1 MTQQINLYQPQFRR
15 QEQKFSARAMLQA
28 AAVVIAGIAVF
39 YGLLLWQGESLRRES
54 AQLDRQHAVLT
65 KQLEEVGRKLKPREK
80 SQMLQQ
86 EVARLERELAA
97 LSGIEGV
104 LSKGMF
110 TNTRGYSEYLMALAR
125 QHVAGLW
132 LTGFDITGAGE
143 RMRLQGRTVD
153 AALVP
158 RYVQRLSAEQ
168 TLAGAEFQV
177 FQMTRPD
184 KDKEKN
190 AAPYIEFLIR
200 TAAAQEAARP

>member
-1 MTQQINLYQPQFRR
+1 VTQQVNLYRSQFRK

-28 AAVVIAGIAVF
+28 AAVVVAGIVLF
-39 YGLLLWQGESLRRES
+39 YGLLVWQGSSLRRES
-54 AQLDRQHAVLT
+54 AQLERQHAALT
-65 KQLEEVGRKLKPREK
+65 KQIEEVGKKAKPREK

-86 EVARLERELAA
+86 EVTRLERELAA
-97 LSGIEGV
+97 LAGIEGV
-104 LSKGMF
+104 LSRGMF
-110 TNTRGYSEYLMALAR
+110 TNTRGYSEYLTALAR

-132 LTGFDITGAGE
+132 LTGFDIAGAGE

-190 AAPYIEFLIR
+190 AAPYIEFMIR